1 MSEDSTASHPVLDV
15 SGHRYR
21 RIILAALA
29 NEQRPLTVNDL
40 TKAIIKHNDNISV
53 MEIPEGR
60 LSELQLLLH
69 HVHLPKM
76 EAAGLITY
84 NQDRGLVEPT
94 HQFDQLQP
102 QVSSL
107 IETDSA
113 IESPV
118 EL

>member
-1 MSEDSTASHPVLDV
+1 MSEGSTASHPVLDL

-29 NEQRPLTVNDL
+29 DEQRPLTVNDL

-69 HVHLPKM
+69 HVHLPKI
-76 EAAGLITY
+76 ESTRLITY

-94 HQFDQLQP
+94 EQLDRLQP
-102 QVSSL
+102 QISTL
-107 IETDSA
+107 IEADSA